1 MSSLSPGWARSS
13 TIEKIGVIMDKRT
26 LLAVVLSVIVM
37 TGGYLI
43 QNKFNPPVAVVENEI
58 KLPTETV
65 VEEIAKS
72 ENLESAV
79 VDFVAVEENIPAKS
93 IEVNTEKYDI
103 TFNTSGA
110 VISSLILREYT
121 DYNTEKNVE
130 MINSIDDSYSA
141 FNVSFDEKYNTIMTD
156 NFHYS
161 QKGRGI
167 YEFYRDFQQKNN
179 DGSLGESFRIVKTYT
194 FMENEYVFK
203 IDISIINSPY
213 RSYALS
219 FGPDIGPTFEK
230 LDNRNEFRKFYSFA
244 EGKKS
249 NHKLKG
255 DSETITNDVNWVSIN
270 GKYFSLIVLPENR
283 ISSITWE
290 RNSIESYEYSSE
302 MHISNNITTN
312 STSDSYYVYAGPKS
326 TDVMSL
332 YNSADD
338 NAFNL
343 SDSNFSEVIDSSTV
357 PGLGWLS
364 NILKYILIFINKVIP
379 NYGIAIIILTL
390 LIKIIFY
397 PVTHKSMESTGKMQ
411 TLQPKLKKLQEQYKS
426 DPQKLNAATAELY
439 KKEGVNPLGG
449 CLPMLVQMPIFFALY
464 GLLNSYFGL
473 RGAVFIPGWIDNLS
487 VPESVYTLPF
497 AIPLLG
503 WTAVRILPFLYLG
516 TQLVMSKI
524 TQAGQ
529 AGGQSNSQMK
539 MLTLGMPIMFFFIL
553 YDMPSGLLVY
563 WTVTNLLSAA
573 QQYLINKKKAT
584 ES

>member
-1 MSSLSPGWARSS
+1 
-13 TIEKIGVIMDKRT
+13 MDKRT

-43 QNKFNPPVAVVENEI
+43 QNKLSPPVPVIENEI
-58 KLPTETV
+58 ESPVDTAVTETETV
-65 VEEIAKS
+65 VEKQT
-72 ENLESAV
+72 AV
-79 VDFVAVEENIPAKS
+79 TDFVAVEENIPARS
-93 IEVNTEKYDI
+93 INVHTNKYEI

-110 VISSLILREYT
+110 VISSLILKEFT
-121 DYNTEKNVE
+121 DYNSDEAIE
-130 MINSIDDSYSA
+130 MVNSIDNSYAA
-141 FNVSFDEKYNTIMTD
+141 FNISFDEKFDSIMTD
-156 NFHYS
+156 NFHY
-161 QKGRGI
+161 QAKGNGV
-167 YEFYRDFQQKNN
+167 YEFSRGFQKKNN
-179 DGSLGESFRIVKTYT
+179 DGTLGDTFTIIKTYT
-194 FMENEYVFK
+194 FLEDEYLFK
-203 IDISIINSPY
+203 IDVSIINSPY

-219 FGPDIGPTFEK
+219 YGPDIGPTFKK
-230 LDNRNEFRKFYSFA
+230 LDNRNEFRKYYSLA
-244 EGKKS
+244 DGKKT

-255 DSETITNDVNWVSIN
+255 NSETITNNVSWASIN

-290 RNSIESYEYSSE
+290 KNSIDSYDFSSE
-302 MHISNNITTN
+302 MHISNNITT
-312 STSDSYYVYAGPKS
+312 STTSDSFYVYAGPKS
-326 TDVMSL
+326 TDFMSL
-332 YNSADD
+332 YNSAETNEFGIADTD
-338 NAFNL
+338 
-343 SDSNFSEVIDSSTV
+343 FSEVIDSSTV

-364 NILKYILIFINKVIP
+364 NILKYIFINKIIP
-379 NYGIAIIILTL
+379 NYGIAIIILTI
-390 LIKIIFY
+390 LIKVIFY

-411 TLQPKLKKLQEQYKS
+411 TVQPKLKKLQEQYKN

-516 TQLVMSKI
+516 TQLAMSKI

-529 AGGQSNSQMK
+529 TGGQSNSQMK

-573 QQYLINKKKAT
+573 QQYIINKKKAK
-584 ES
+584 EA

>member
-1 MSSLSPGWARSS
+1 MILYHR
-13 TIEKIGVIMDKRT
+13 EIGVIMDKRT

-43 QNKFNPPVAVVENEI
+43 QNKLSPPVPVIENEI
-58 KLPTETV
+58 ESPVDSAVTETETV
-65 VEEIAKS
+65 VEKQT
-72 ENLESAV
+72 AV
-79 VDFVAVEENIPAKS
+79 TDFVAVEENIPARS
-93 IEVNTEKYDI
+93 INVHTNKYEI

-110 VISSLILREYT
+110 VISSLILKEFT
-121 DYNTEKNVE
+121 DYNSDEAIE
-130 MINSIDDSYSA
+130 MVNSIDNSYAA
-141 FNVSFDEKYNTIMTD
+141 FNISFDDKFDSIMTD
-156 NFHYS
+156 NFHY
-161 QKGRGI
+161 QAKGNGV
-167 YEFYRDFQQKNN
+167 YEFSRGFQKKNN
-179 DGSLGESFRIVKTYT
+179 DGTLGDTFTIIKTYT
-194 FMENEYVFK
+194 FLEDEYLFK
-203 IDISIINSPY
+203 IDVSIINSPY

-219 FGPDIGPTFEK
+219 YGPDIGPTFKK
-230 LDNRNEFRKFYSFA
+230 LDNRNEFRKYYSLA
-244 EGKKS
+244 DGKKT

-255 DSETITNDVNWVSIN
+255 NSETITNNVSWASIN

-290 RNSIESYEYSSE
+290 KNSIDSYDFSSE
-302 MHISNNITTN
+302 MHISNNITT
-312 STSDSYYVYAGPKS
+312 STTSDSFYVYAGPKS
-326 TDVMSL
+326 TDFMSL
-332 YNSADD
+332 YNSAETNEFGIADTD
-338 NAFNL
+338 
-343 SDSNFSEVIDSSTV
+343 FSEVIDSSTV

-364 NILKYILIFINKVIP
+364 NILKYILIFINKIIP
-379 NYGIAIIILTL
+379 NYGIAIIILTI
-390 LIKIIFY
+390 LIKVIFY

-411 TLQPKLKKLQEQYKS
+411 TVQPKLKKLQEQYKN

-516 TQLVMSKI
+516 TQLAMSKI

-529 AGGQSNSQMK
+529 TGGQSNSQMK

-573 QQYLINKKKAT
+573 QQYIINKKKAK
-584 ES
+584 EA

>member
-1 MSSLSPGWARSS
+1 
-13 TIEKIGVIMDKRT
+13 MDKRT
-26 LLAVVLSVIVM
+26 LLAVILSVIVM

-43 QNKFNPPVAVVENEI
+43 QNKLSPPVPVTESVVEVPVDSTVAE
-58 KLPTETV
+58 KESVSTEVQTT
-65 VEEIAKS
+65 AT
-72 ENLESAV
+72 
-79 VDFVAVEENIPAKS
+79 DFVAVEENIPARS
-93 IEVNTEKYDI
+93 IDIHTKKYDI

-110 VISSLILREYT
+110 VISSLILNEFT
-121 DYNTEKNVE
+121 DYNSEKPIE
-130 MINSIDDSYSA
+130 MVNNIDNSYSA
-141 FNVSFDEKYNTIMTD
+141 FNISFDDKFDTLMTD
-156 NFHYS
+156 NFHYED
-161 QKGRGI
+161 KGRGV
-167 YEFYRDFQQKNN
+167 YEFYRDFQKKNN
-179 DGSLGESFRIVKTYT
+179 DGSLGESFRISKTYT
-194 FMENEYVFK
+194 FLEDEYLFK
-203 IDISIINSPY
+203 IDVSIINSPY

-219 FGPDIGPTFEK
+219 YGPDIGPTFKK
-230 LDNRNEFRKFYSFA
+230 LDNRNEFRKYYSFA
-244 EGKKS
+244 DGKKT

-255 DSETITNDVNWVSIN
+255 NSETITNNVSWASIN

-290 RNSIESYEYSSE
+290 KNSLNSYEFSSE

-312 STSDSYYVYAGPKS
+312 TTNDSFYIYAGPKS
-326 TDVMSL
+326 TDFMSL
-332 YNSADD
+332 YNSAETNEFGID
-338 NAFNL
+338 
-343 SDSNFSEVIDSSTV
+343 DSNFSEVIDSSTV

-364 NILKYILIFINKVIP
+364 NILKYILVFINKLIP
-379 NYGIAIIILTL
+379 NYGIAIIMLTI
-390 LIKIIFY
+390 LIKVIFY
-397 PVTHKSMESTGKMQ
+397 PITHKSMESTGKMQ
-411 TLQPKLKKLQEQYKS
+411 SVQPKLKKLQEQYKN

-487 VPESVYTLPF
+487 APESVYTLPF

-529 AGGQSNSQMK
+529 PAGQSNSQMK

-563 WTVTNLLSAA
+563 WTVTNLLSAV
-573 QQYLINKKKAT
+573 QQYIINKKKAK
-584 ES
+584 EA

>member
-1 MSSLSPGWARSS
+1 
-13 TIEKIGVIMDKRT
+13 MDKRT

-43 QNKFNPPVAVVENEI
+43 QNKLNPPVTVVENENKI
-58 KLPTETV
+58 ENTTEEV
-65 VEEIAKS
+65 
-72 ENLESAV
+72 V
-79 VDFVAVEENIPAKS
+79 VDKTTTENVPTTVSDIVAVEENIPARTIK
-93 IEVNTEKYDI
+93 VDTEKYQI
-103 TFNTSGA
+103 TFNTKGA
-110 VISSLILREYT
+110 VVSSLILK
-121 DYNTEKNVE
+121 DYIDYDTEKNIE
-130 MINSIDDSYSA
+130 MVNSIDENHSA
-141 FNVSFDEKYNTIMTD
+141 FAISFDENYNVSLTD

-161 QKGRGI
+161 EKSNGV
-167 YEFYRDFQQKNN
+167 YEFYRDFQRKNV
-179 DGSLGESFRIVKTYT
+179 DGSLGDTFRIVKTYT
-194 FMENEYVFK
+194 FLENEYVFK
-203 IDISIINSPY
+203 IDVTIINSPY

-219 FGPDIGPTFEK
+219 FGPDIGPTFKK
-230 LDNRNEFRKFYSFA
+230 LDNRNEFRKYYSLS
-244 EGKKS
+244 EGKKT

-255 DSETITNDVNWVSIN
+255 DSETITNDINWASIN
-270 GKYFSLIVLPENR
+270 GKYFSLIILPENR
-283 ISSITWE
+283 ISSVTWE
-290 RNSIESYEYSSE
+290 KNIIPSYEYSSQL
-302 MHISNNITTN
+302 HISNSITASTTN
-312 STSDSYYVYAGPKS
+312 DSYYVYIGPKS
-326 TDVMSL
+326 TNYMSL
-332 YNSADD
+332 YNSAEE
-338 NAFNL
+338 NGFML

-379 NYGIAIIILTL
+379 NYGIAIIILTI
-390 LIKIIFY
+390 LIKVIFY

-529 AGGQSNSQMK
+529 AGAQSNSQMK